1 MPSRAP
7 TIGSAREAF
16 LKKMS
21 IPVLA
26 VVALLVVGFLV
37 LRGAGGGV
45 SSDDAKQLVKDGA
58 VLLDVRTTGEFSQ
71 GHLPG
76 AINVPVQDLDQRLDE
91 LDPKK
96 SYVVYCRSGA
106 RSARAKRLLESKGF
120 SGVSDLGAMSR
131 W

>member
-1 MPSRAP
+1 M
-7 TIGSAREAF
+7 
-16 LKKMS
+16 KKMS

-26 VVALLVVGFLV
+26 VVLLLVVGFLV

-45 SSDDAKQLVKDGA
+45 SSEDAKQLVKDGA